1 MQFITIKESRN
12 ANDLYVL
19 KSRLESE
26 GILCRLKDELT
37 SQVLNYLPV
46 MTVKLQIT
54 EKDIERVKEIME
66 ESGEELFDNNNLIC
80 PKCGSEKI
88 KVKVSL
94 KNSINIITIFFLA
107 IITFT
112 SIGNVFKKAE
122 YRCKD
127 CYHDFKDT

>member
-26 GILCRLKDELT
+26 GIFCHLKDELS
-37 SQVLNYLPV
+37 SQILNYLPV
-46 MTVKLQIT
+46 MTVKLQVT

-66 ESGEELFDNNNLIC
+66 ESGESLFDKNNLIC

-88 KVKVSL
+88 KVKISI
-94 KNSINIITIFFLA
+94 KNSIYILTMFFLA
-107 IITFT
+107 IITL
-112 SIGNVFKKAE
+112 SAVGNVFKNAE